1 LKAGTQLPRLHE
13 YFAKTLVP
21 KIAGLWSGPKIFLE
35 ALIAPHMPQ
44 IVVIY
49 GFGSLD
55 ELWSVHGKSL
65 ADPDLMK
72 AYDAL
77 DSGPEPS
84 FETLDTT
91 LLEAAPYSPEI
102 AAVPD
107 GKARIFELRVYH
119 SPTFRQL
126 TALHERFSGPEI
138 EIFHRVGIHPI
149 LYCSTLIGPNIPN
162 LTYLIPFEN
171 LAAREKDWTAFA
183 ADPESR
189 CGRNRSSAPGRS
201 ARCRTSRCGKLPIT
215 RQSSNTRRNPLRP
228 PVCTAARSSTPD
240 AVVMVLALGTTAQD
254 RPDPKLRCGC
264 IRSHRTGMRGR
275 RGRSRRSIVTPAR
288 N

>member
-1 LKAGTQLPRLHE
+1 MAAAATEKRTRFYALESFKLKAGTQLPRLHE
-13 YFAKTLVP
+13 HFGKTLVP
-21 KIAGLWSGPKIFLE
+21 KIASLWSGPKIFLE

-44 IVVIY
+44 IAVIY
-49 GFGSLD
+49 GFSSLD

-72 AYDAL
+72 AYEAL

-102 AAVPD
+102 AAVPA

-126 TALHERFSGPEI
+126 TALHQRFSGPEI

-171 LAAREKDWTAFA
+171 LAVREKAWTAFA
-183 ADPESR
+183 ADPEWVKVRKESID
-189 CGRNRSSAPGRS
+189 RSGQVSSLQNISLWKATDYS
-201 ARCRTSRCGKLPIT
+201 PI
-215 RQSSNTRRNPLRP
+215 
-228 PVCTAARSSTPD
+228 
-240 AVVMVLALGTTAQD
+240 
-254 RPDPKLRCGC
+254 K
-264 IRSHRTGMRGR
+264 
-275 RGRSRRSIVTPAR
+275 
-288 N
+288 